1 MMFKG
6 ETVYSIGRQFN
17 VTNINQPNGLVRQN
31 NIDYALRFDFSLPA
45 DTRLNLQFFQRV
57 ATNHDPDTLADKY
70 GSGVSVRIDGKLDN
84 KVGARALVARSL
96 NRSDRIFRPKV
107 TWVFEKNWRLEV
119 GVDIFSG
126 RR

>member
-1 MMFKG
+1 MFKG
-6 ETVYSIGRQFN
+6 ETVYSIGCQFN

-31 NIDYALRFDFSLPA
+31 NIDYTLRFDFSLPA